1 MADGSLDDNAK
12 CNIGGSGFCVLG
24 DSRDYE
30 VLACCLVSNYRPAGF
45 KWNCGAFEL
54 WCE

>member
-1 MADGSLDDNAK
+1 MRNVTLVAAAVVY
-12 CNIGGSGFCVLG
+12 VLG

-30 VLACCLVSNYRPAGF
+30 VLTGCLVSNYRPAGF

-54 WCE
+54 WRE